1 MKNKDQANGRSE
13 ERVYVDIPMT
23 FTYED
28 EKGMRKISTRG
39 LIQDISLNGMRVE
52 LPLSSELIERN
63 RLDFHLDLPN
73 PFSKIKGHGKIQ
85 WKRWNAEKNCT
96 TCGLK
101 LEPMTLKQLTDMD
114 IIISEV
120 MDDAKSNKG
129 NGRH

>member
-1 MKNKDQANGRSE
+1 MKKKDQANGRIE
-13 ERVYVDIPMT
+13 ERVYVDLPVT

-28 EKGMRKISTRG
+28 EKGIRKICTQGR
-39 LIQDISLNGMRVE
+39 IQDISLNGMRVE

-63 RLDFHLDLPN
+63 RLDFKLDLPN
-73 PFSKIKGHGKIQ
+73 PFVEIKGHGKIQ
-85 WKRWNAEKNCT
+85 WKRWNDEKNCT

-120 MDDAKSNKG
+120 MEDAKSN
-129 NGRH
+129 NGQAK